1 MIIADVY
8 TKKEYECH
16 KCGDKVYYAKIA
28 DDTGKFVT
36 TDGLSPN
43 GKYGKDSNVLS
54 GAVDV
59 NVKDR
64 LHSCSFGATT
74 DKYWSL
80 VKPKETATTTLP
92 PITGKATS
100 GTITNKPNS
109 VRWPEIPEQ
118 LTDTMS
124 ELYHAYQQ
132 VNIIAYMLTKEQHP
146 DEREDSNLFGQ
157 IANAKAT
164 ILSNLFL
171 AQAIKKSKTN

>member
-1 MIIADVY
+1 MIIAEVY

-16 KCGDKVYYAKIA
+16 KCGEKVYYAKIA

-43 GKYGKDSNVLS
+43 GKYGRDSNVLS

-64 LHSCSFGATT
+64 LHRCSLGATT

-80 VKPKETATTTLP
+80 VRPRPEVTNTATPSNTT
-92 PITGKATS
+92 ATS
-100 GTITNKPNS
+100 GTVTNKPNS
-109 VRWPEIPEQ
+109 VRWPVVPEQ
-118 LTDTMS
+118 LTDAMS

-132 VNIIAYMLTKEQHP
+132 VNTIAYMLTKEQHP

-171 AQAIKKSKTN
+171 AQAIKKSKTG

>member
-1 MIIADVY
+1 MQIIDVY
-8 TKKEYECH
+8 TKKEYDCH
-16 KCGDKVYYAKIA
+16 KCGEKVYYAKIA
-28 DDTGKFVT
+28 DDTGKLVT
-36 TDGLSPN
+36 TDGKEPN

-64 LHSCSFGATT
+64 LHRCTLGATE

-80 VKPKETATTTLP
+80 VKQKAD
-92 PITGKATS
+92 ITQELN
-100 GTITNKPNS
+100 GTRKQIAKSPNEPNT
-109 VRWPEIPEQ
+109 VRWPVIPEQ

-132 VNIIAYMLTKEQHP
+132 VNTIAYMLTKEQHP